1 MSKETSDTQ
10 LLSSEIKL
18 YYLQNLAEH
27 RPGRENRAMAEYE
40 LNLSDS
46 WHLSADKTA
55 AEQDE
60 QKRKS
65 SRATATAS
73 RSLYRLRAVAQTR
86 SGKVSILRNK
96 QAECT
101 FFDRFPL
108 LYFVRWSCRLIKKLL
123 STICSA
129 FSRQLQKYLPHS
141 PMPHGQ
147 RMIQAAFIERN
158 IERA

>member
-1 MSKETSDTQ
+1 MSKETSDSQ

-46 WHLSADKTA
+46 WHLSADKME

-60 QKRKS
+60 QRRKR

-101 FFDRFPL
+101 FIDRFPL

-129 FSRQLQKYLPHS
+129 FSQKLQKYLLHS

-147 RMIQAAFIERN
+147 RIIQAAFNERK
-158 IERA
+158 